1 MRWRRNKRAVSA
13 QRNAQM
19 RATFASAFLVCS
31 ASGFSAPVVQDCH
44 AVSSAVSDQWCDS
57 NCNHDPPN
65 CPPAL
70 CRCGIG
76 PAPGPAPSPV
86 PAPPPVVGAYHDMS
100 KATGLQG
107 LQTLAANAPTLPITR
122 LFLAFVSPT
131 LVYVPG
137 SKSLSSAGMGI
148 ATTAVDAGFSD
159 VHEAV
164 AKLEAGGVEVFLSI

>member
-1 MRWRRNKRAVSA
+1 MKR
-13 QRNAQM
+13 
-19 RATFASAFLVCS
+19 FAFLVCS

-44 AVSSAVSDQWCDS
+44 AVSSAVSDPWCDA

-70 CRCGIG
+70 CRCDIG
-76 PAPGPAPSPV
+76 PAPTPG

-131 LVYVPG
+131 LVYMPG
-137 SKSLSSAGMGI
+137 SKTLAGAGMGI
-148 ATTAVDAGFSD
+148 ATAAGDAGFSD
-159 VHEAV
+159 VHEAI
-164 AKLEAGGVEVFLSI
+164 AKLQAGGIEVFLSMGGWNYNCFPALYMVS